1 MSKSLPHYLKMLLG
15 MSAALLVSGCA
26 DGGAG
31 GGFNPSIFGNAP
43 IFSDA
48 PIFAGDPLPGAPEP
62 TGIID
67 GSPVPVD
74 APVVHTAAQ
83 TTFGMP
89 TDPPPGFAP
98 SQGPR
103 AAAEND
109 GPYLLDTGD
118 RLRVFIY
125 GQPNLSRS
133 YTVDHDGTITVPLIG
148 AVHARGSTIKSLAST
163 IRAKLGTEYVRDP
176 QVTVDVLQNR
186 PFFILGEVKTAGQ
199 YPYVSGMTIE
209 TAIAIAGGH
218 SERAS
223 MRTYRIT
230 RRTNGFVEQI
240 EAPGGY
246 VPGDTVFVHERFF

>member
-1 MSKSLPHYLKMLLG
+1 M
-15 MSAALLVSGCA
+15 AALA
-26 DGGAG
+26 AG
-31 GGFNPSIFGNAP
+31 LNASILSDAP
-43 IFSDA
+43 IFSGE
-48 PIFAGDPLPGAPEP
+48 PIFAGDPLPENAAP
-62 TGIID
+62 TQIVD

-74 APVVHTAAQ
+74 APAGPPVVHTAVQ

-89 TDPPPGFAP
+89 TDPPAGFAP
-98 SQGPR
+98 SHGPR
-103 AAAEND
+103 AAAESD

-148 AVHARGSTIKSLAST
+148 SVSARGQTIKGLAAI
-163 IRAKLGTEYVRDP
+163 IRAKLGKEYVRDP

-199 YPYVSGMTIE
+199 YAYVSGMTIE

-218 SERAS
+218 SG
-223 MRTYRIT
+223 T
-230 RRTNGFVEQI
+230 RQHAQLSHH
-240 EAPGGY
+240 AP
-246 VPGDTVFVHERFF
+246 HQRLC